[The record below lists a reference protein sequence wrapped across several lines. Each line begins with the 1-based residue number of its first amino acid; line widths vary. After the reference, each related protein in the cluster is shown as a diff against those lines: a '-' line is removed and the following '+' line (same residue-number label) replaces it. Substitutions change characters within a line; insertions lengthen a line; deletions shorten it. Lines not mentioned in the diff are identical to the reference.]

1 MLLPRT
7 RPTLRVLAVFVVE
20 LLVGPLEVRVILR
33 GAGLKQPLE
42 LLVAGRGEVLEVV
55 HSSSPSQVPS

>member
-7 RPTLRVLAVFVVE
+7 RPALPVLAVFVVE
-20 LLVGPLEVRVILR
+20 LLRVILR

-42 LLVAGRGEVLEVV
+42 LLVAGRSEVLELV
-55 HSSSPSQVPS
+55 HSSRPSQVPS